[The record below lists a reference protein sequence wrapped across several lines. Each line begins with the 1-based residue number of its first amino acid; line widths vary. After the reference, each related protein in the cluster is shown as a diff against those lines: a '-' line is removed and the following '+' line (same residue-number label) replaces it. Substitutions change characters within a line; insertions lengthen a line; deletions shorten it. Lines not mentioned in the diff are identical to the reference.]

1 MINRDIFLCFFL
13 VLVLFPFSL
22 IGKESQSSS
31 VDLDLGSDESLIGI
45 WVYAEKTPLLI
56 SSDSLGVVKVI
67 GEGDSAWIDKNLA
80 ILSQDLILSIIP
92 KEAGSNSWSLEK
104 LFDDNYLGQT
114 QQYPLIVK
122 KSANTG
128 ALVTVLVILLFIVA
142 LIRVINNFS
151 YSFFVQPFVA
161 LGKVS
166 WLDQYSSGIFPV
178 VLLSLLLVFSFLT
191 GWTLDLCLS
200 PESQLRFLGF
210 GFLFSALPSSISLL
224 LFTLTLIFFKFLAYN
239 FLGYLSKD
247 KEFSNSLFTTFLVL
261 GNILLLLMN
270 LLIVLAGFAHLLLD
284 QPEIVPMIF
293 FIFAAIFGIGMVFSH
308 LNVGGNIPIS
318 MRFFGIV
325 AMEILPTIFI
335 VKILFK
341 G

>member
-1 MINRDIFLCFFL
+1 MINRDSFLRFFL
-13 VLVLFPFSL
+13 VFFLLPLSL
-22 IGKESQSSS
+22 CGKERQSSS
-31 VDLDLGSDESLIGI
+31 LDLDLGSEMSLVGI
-45 WVYAEKTPLLI
+45 WVYAEKSSLLVV
-56 SSDSLGVVKVI
+56 SDSLGVVKVI
-67 GEGDSAWIDKNLA
+67 EECDSAWFDKDFEFFSN
-80 ILSQDLILSIIP
+80 DLVLSIIP
-92 KEAGSNSWSLEK
+92 DKAGLNSWSLK
-104 LFDDNYLGQT
+104 KIFQDNDLGQT

-122 KSANTG
+122 ENAETG
-128 ALVTVLVILLFIVA
+128 ALVIVLVILLFIVA

-151 YSFFVQPFVA
+151 YSFFVQPFLA

-178 VLLSLLLVFSFLT
+178 VLLSFLLVFSFLM

-200 PESQLRFLGF
+200 PDSQMRFLGY

-224 LFTLTLIFFKFLAYN
+224 LFTLAFIFFKFLAYN

-261 GNILLLLMN
+261 ANILLLLMN
-270 LLIVLAGFAHLLLD
+270 LLIVLAGFSHLLLD

-293 FIFAAIFGIGMVFSH
+293 FIFAAIFGIGMIFSH
-308 LNVGGNIPIS
+308 LNIGGSIPIS
-318 MRFFGIV
+318 IRFFGIV